1 MVRKSPS
8 IHASENQIGKISTG
22 NDKNNWIIL
31 EKNNIKKWYLL
42 GKYKKYYTLD
52 NGSKKYKVIISDKN
66 IYIFS
71 NNLDSEWIHSP
82 RSVERQLKLS
92 QIKQIF
98 IGKNTKK
105 YSLYNGLFSGS
116 SILVEIKKNSY
127 IFIGTKIIE
136 FNTLEPIIEFH
147 SIMGNSSVVYPFAL
161 TNNYAYLILENV
173 YLKRDFDDKYPY
185 EVYYDFKKKWKR
197 LSYKYTQKVIK

>member
-1 MVRKSPS
+1 MNRKSPS
-8 IHASENQIGKISTG
+8 IHASENEIGKISTG

-31 EKNNIKKWYLL
+31 EKNKIKRWYLL

-52 NGSKKYKVIISDKN
+52 NGSKKYKVIINDKN

-71 NNLDSEWIHSP
+71 NNEI
-82 RSVERQLKLS
+82 QQIQQIQIKLS
-92 QIKQIF
+92 KIKQIF

-105 YSLYNGLFSGS
+105 YSIYNGLFSGS
-116 SILVEIKKNSY
+116 SILVEIKKNNY

-147 SIMGNSSVVYPFAL
+147 SIMDNSSVIYPFAL

-173 YLKRDFDDKYPY
+173 YLKRDFDDKNPY
-185 EVYYDFKKKWKR
+185 EIYYDFKKKWKR
-197 LSYKYTQKVIK
+197 LSYKYTQKNVKI